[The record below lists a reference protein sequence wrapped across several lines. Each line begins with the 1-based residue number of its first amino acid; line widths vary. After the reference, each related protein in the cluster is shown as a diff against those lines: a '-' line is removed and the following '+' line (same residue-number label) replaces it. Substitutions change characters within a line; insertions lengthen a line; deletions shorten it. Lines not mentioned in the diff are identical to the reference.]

1 MKELNETFK
10 KEVENIKKNKSEL
23 NNTVTEMNIIE
34 GINSRLEYEG
44 EYVNDLEDR
53 VMESTQAETRNKS
66 KEKTGKTNK
75 QTNTWTLSNM
85 TPNNQW
91 VNDVVK
97 G

>member
-53 VMESTQAETRNKS
+53 VMEKWKANSEKK
-66 KEKTGKTNK
+66 KE
-75 QTNTWTLSNM
+75 W
-85 TPNNQW
+85 
-91 VNDVVK
+91 
-97 G
+97 